1 MAAAQ
6 KNIRAVILGAE
17 RTGKSALV
25 KKYIHSIFTG
35 DYDPSFETVD
45 KKLTTIEGR
54 TYCLDLI
61 PAEPAGENLLC
72 QTGEAFIL
80 LYAID
85 NRKSFQ
91 HLRQLHA
98 QVKQAKARTSL
109 ANFPIFIVG
118 SKADLESERKVSLE
132 EGRQLAVE
140 LQCQK
145 LFEISAKDHQ
155 VEIDD
160 LFEKLVREVIRV
172 EQGSTINEPTSPLS
186 QQQSPPVRPRPVS
199 RKSSVMDRLKFGSL
213 RRKSSMQTLSRQN
226 TDNSLSENMPP
237 PTPTSR
243 SVRSVSYG
251 TPLSTPRQ
259 TPALPTPFR
268 LDVDTSSWRETVK
281 WPTEIIPEE
290 DYFKAR

>member
-1 MAAAQ
+1 M
-6 KNIRAVILGAE
+6 
-17 RTGKSALV
+17 
-25 KKYIHSIFTG
+25 
-35 DYDPSFETVD
+35 
-45 KKLTTIEGR
+45 
-54 TYCLDLI
+54 
-61 PAEPAGENLLC
+61 
-72 QTGEAFIL
+72 
-80 LYAID
+80 
-85 NRKSFQ
+85 
-91 HLRQLHA
+91 
-98 QVKQAKARTSL
+98 
-109 ANFPIFIVG
+109 
-118 SKADLESERKVSLE
+118 
-132 EGRQLAVE
+132 
-140 LQCQK
+140 
-145 LFEISAKDHQ
+145 EIN
-155 VEIDD
+155 D

-237 PTPTSR
+237 PTPTR
-243 SVRSVSYG
+243 SSIRSISYG

-259 TPALPTPFR
+259 APALPTPFR